1 MAKPILVGDAVLT
14 SLRRLVIGQQLP
26 VAR

>member
-1 MAKPILVGDAVLT
+1 VGDAVLT
-14 SLRRLVIGQQLP
+14 SLRRLVTGQQLP